1 MAVGFAQPDLW
12 GRTGARLYLQKIVID
27 EIVGFS
33 VAAQSESAWHWV
45 VTKPVL
51 LGGILGFIVINL
63 LLDSIETIA
72 GFEATTFRDR
82 VQGRVKA
89 RLYEKVVYFKDIALF
104 ESPEMLNTLQLA
116 LTGISRVNHLSF
128 TVGNLLTGIFSFV
141 PMFLL
146 AFSIAWW
153 IPLVIVLFSLPSIYI
168 QLRYEQ
174 KSWGVEYV

>member
-63 LLDSIETIA
+63 LLDSIET
-72 GFEATTFRDR
+72 
-82 VQGRVKA
+82 
-89 RLYEKVVYFKDIALF
+89 
-104 ESPEMLNTLQLA
+104 S
-116 LTGISRVNHLSF
+116 
-128 TVGNLLTGIFSFV
+128 
-141 PMFLL
+141 
-146 AFSIAWW
+146 
-153 IPLVIVLFSLPSIYI
+153 
-168 QLRYEQ
+168 
-174 KSWGVEYV
+174 